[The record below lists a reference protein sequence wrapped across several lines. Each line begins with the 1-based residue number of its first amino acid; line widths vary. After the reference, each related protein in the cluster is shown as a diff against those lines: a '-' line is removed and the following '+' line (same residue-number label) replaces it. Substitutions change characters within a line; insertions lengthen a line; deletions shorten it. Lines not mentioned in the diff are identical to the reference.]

1 MDKLWKDQS
10 QKPNKDVSRAKNAP
24 DPDADVLHHNAEE
37 GFTAQE
43 LIEQQECL
51 EAQASEAIPYS
62 VDKCTHSLGY
72 LRQLVYACKTCG
84 GGGVCVGC
92 SVSCHADHELVE
104 LFHRRH
110 FRCDCGTP
118 NINQR
123 FQNKQVRDLA
133 TDAMGPTFSPCTLR
147 EYERSKGWNLAN
159 KENTYTKNFE
169 GKFCICERGKHYDPE
184 TEEEDMFQCLVCEEW
199 YHESCTALV
208 RPDRMKTR
216 VLSQDQFDTMI
227 CDTCMRS
234 SKGQLLRLYA
244 GMPGWQVIVPKGT
257 KECEVQVVGMSKR
270 DESMPRVKR
279 ARLESGACTVPSE
292 MHPDILRLQSCTHRM
307 DMFLTT
313 NFRDALCKCAACGMR
328 WKELYPYVYE
338 EEATYEAPQEYG
350 RDDSD
355 QDTHCAASSTYEQA
369 VAALSRLPRTQMIE
383 SVYAYQN
390 LRNALFEHLRPY
402 AESHEPVS
410 EEAVRAFFRGDAA
423 RNPHLP
429 ISR

>member
-1 MDKLWKDQS
+1 
-10 QKPNKDVSRAKNAP
+10 
-24 DPDADVLHHNAEE
+24 
-37 GFTAQE
+37 
-43 LIEQQECL
+43 
-51 EAQASEAIPYS
+51 
-62 VDKCTHSLGY
+62 
-72 LRQLVYACKTCG
+72 
-84 GGGVCVGC
+84 
-92 SVSCHADHELVE
+92 
-104 LFHRRH
+104 
-110 FRCDCGTP
+110 
-118 NINQR
+118 
-123 FQNKQVRDLA
+123 
-133 TDAMGPTFSPCTLR
+133 
-147 EYERSKGWNLAN
+147 
-159 KENTYTKNFE
+159 
-169 GKFCICERGKHYDPE
+169 
-184 TEEEDMFQCLVCEEW
+184 
-199 YHESCTALV
+199 
-208 RPDRMKTR
+208 
-216 VLSQDQFDTMI
+216 
-227 CDTCMRS
+227 
-234 SKGQLLRLYA
+234 
-244 GMPGWQVIVPKGT
+244 MPGWQVIVPKGT

-279 ARLESGACTVPSE
+279 ARLESGACTAPSE

-410 EEAVRAFFRGDAA
+410 EEAVRAFFREDAA